1 VPEPPSRTS
10 GALHQFLIFRISLD
24 GRVETGIFDSHPVP
38 TEGRLAIVTN
48 AGRDAVDADG
58 AFDEWR

>member
-1 VPEPPSRTS
+1 MKCI
-10 GALHQFLIFRISLD
+10 LFLIFRISLD
-24 GRVETGIFDSHPVP
+24 GRVETDLLIRRPVP

-48 AGRDAVDADG
+48 AGRGAVDVGG